1 MGEQCF
7 CTTLRNATRRVT
19 AMYDEALRPLGV
31 GIAQF
36 GLLRKVGRSEPVT
49 LSDLGDLAE
58 LDRSTVG
65 RNVRVLERM
74 KLVVLRPGEQDQRE
88 TVVLLSAQGRKL
100 LQEGDRLWRSAQR
113 GMKARL
119 GTAAAAALLETLGE
133 L

>member
-1 MGEQCF
+1 
-7 CTTLRNATRRVT
+7 
-19 AMYDEALRPLGV
+19 MYDEALRPLGV

-49 LSDLGDLAE
+49 LPDLGDLAE

>member
-1 MGEQCF
+1 MDEQCF

-36 GLLRKVGRSEPVT
+36 GLLRKVERSEPVALT
-49 LSDLGDLAE
+49 DLGQLAE

-74 KLVVLRPGEQDQRE
+74 NLVVLQSSEKDQRE
-88 TVVLLSAQGRKL
+88 TVVLLSAQGRKT
-100 LQEGDRLWRSAQR
+100 LQEGGRLWRAAQR

-119 GTAAAAALLETLGE
+119 GGVAAEAFLKTLST